1 MKQNICRCEYFEK
14 EVVNKFLEKL
24 GINKE
29 KLKNPNIGATAK
41 VISELGTVSSIFLG
55 LGVGAT
61 LALSIGCFGIGSI
74 VGATIAGLTFT
85 VTKVDKKMK
94 KSEAKMLNEKVE
106 VFLHS
111 HLKCTIMDVAREL
124 SRMFEYQIL
133 TLGDGKQIDI
143 LAESAVDLMLDLKKG
158 DKIDRNTLLMKVL
171 QDGKVKK
178 KDLLSSKGDKWSAP
192 DVFRKPGL
200 QRMTMTKKDAKFVY
214 LVKPN
219 DFCDTTKYGYRG
231 QFLEYKCSG
240 ENDENDI
247 LKVQRYPKIPA
258 KKEDYAPD
266 DPWKGLCK
274 ECFCNDEICAGGQYF
289 VESKIDSEYTESQNE
304 LLTYNPMHILV
315 QCPRILASFL
325 NNKLQE
331 EKLSFAGFLKNKFGL
346 PKDHIVHPVYRQ
358 HSPGKIPDLQ
368 KSDLTGSDFSHSNFR
383 SSCLKQCEFSKCT
396 MLFADL
402 TQAKISGSNF
412 RDTYI
417 SHSNLE
423 KVEADHCEWTKTS
436 LLYSRVDGA
445 HLDSVEPSIGGNIL
459 DGTNICDA
467 ITRRKILGKSNCSE
481 SKCWGGLHVTE

>member
-14 EVVNKFLEKL
+14 EIENKFLEKL

-29 KLKNPNIGATAK
+29 KLQNPNPGAAAK
-41 VISELGTVSSIFLG
+41 VISELGTVSSIILG

-74 VGATIAGLTFT
+74 VGATITGLTFT
-85 VTKVDKKMK
+85 VIKISKKKK
-94 KSEAKMLNEKVE
+94 KSKAKKLDEKVE
-106 VFLHS
+106 IVLHS
-111 HLKCTIMDVAREL
+111 YLKCIIMDVAREL

-133 TLGDGKQIDI
+133 TLKDLAQIDI
-143 LAESAVDLMLDLKKG
+143 LAECAVDLMLDLMKN
-158 DKIDRNTLLMKVL
+158 DKFNRNILLKKVL
-171 QDGKVKK
+171 QDGTVKDK
-178 KDLLSSKGDKWSAP
+178 MKLLTNKGEKWFAP

-200 QRMTMTKKDAKFVY
+200 QRTIIAKNDAKFVY

-219 DFCDTTKYGYRG
+219 GFCEPTKYGYRG
-231 QFLEYKCSG
+231 QFLEYKCSD

-247 LKVQRYPKIPA
+247 LKVPRCRKTLA
-258 KKEDYAPD
+258 KNKDFTCKDPCKE
-266 DPWKGLCK
+266 LCK
-274 ECFCNDEICAGGQYF
+274 ECFSNDEICTSGQYF

-304 LLTYNPMHILV
+304 LLTYHPMHILV
-315 QCPRILASFL
+315 QCPKILASFI
-325 NNKLQE
+325 NHKLQE
-331 EKLSFAGFLKNKFGL
+331 EKLSFADFLKNKFGL

-358 HSPGKIPDLQ
+358 HSPGKIPDLH
-368 KSDLTGSDFSHSNFR
+368 KCDLSRSDFSYSNFR

-402 TQAKISGSNF
+402 TQAKISWSNF

-423 KVEADHCEWTKTS
+423 KVVADHCEWTKTS

-445 HLDSVEPSIGGNIL
+445 YLVSVEPSIGGNIL

-467 ITRRKILGKSNCSE
+467 ITRRKIQEKSNCSE
-481 SKCWGGLHVTE
+481 SKFR

>member
-1 MKQNICRCEYFEK
+1 MEQNIDRCENFEK
-14 EVVNKFLEKL
+14 DIENKFLAKL

-29 KLKNPNIGATAK
+29 KLQNPNIGATAK
-41 VISELGTVSSIFLG
+41 VISELGTVTSIILG
-55 LGVGAT
+55 LGVGT
-61 LALSIGCFGIGSI
+61 TIALSIGSFGIGSI
-74 VGATIAGLTFT
+74 VGAAIAGLTFT
-85 VTKVDKKMK
+85 VIKVDKKMK
-94 KSEAKMLNEKVE
+94 KSEAKVLDEKVE

-111 HLKCTIMDVAREL
+111 HLKCIIMDVAREL

-133 TLGDGKQIDI
+133 TLGDGKQIDT

-158 DKIDRNTLLMKVL
+158 DKIDRNTLLIKVL

-178 KDLLSSKGDKWSAP
+178 KELLTSKGDKWSAP

-200 QRMTMTKKDAKFVY
+200 QQTVIGTTTAKFVY

-219 DFCDTTKYGYRG
+219 GLCEPTKYGYRG
-231 QFLEYKCSG
+231 QFLECKKYCS
-240 ENDENDI
+240 
-247 LKVQRYPKIPA
+247 Q
-258 KKEDYAPD
+258 KKENGTSQVKNHFKRSAKNKDFTCK
-266 DPWKGLCK
+266 DPCKELCK
-274 ECFCNDEICAGGQYF
+274 ECFSNDEICASGQYF

-304 LLTYNPMHILV
+304 LLTYHPMHILV
-315 QCPRILASFL
+315 QCPKILASFI

-331 EKLSFAGFLKNKFGL
+331 EKLSFADFLKNKLEL
-346 PKDHIVHPVYRQ
+346 PKHHCVHPVYRQ

-368 KSDLTGSDFSHSNFR
+368 RSDLTGSDFSHSNFKN
-383 SSCLKQCEFSKCT
+383 SCLKECNFTKCV
-396 MLFADL
+396 MLFAEL
-402 TQAKISGSNF
+402 AQAKISWSNF

-459 DGTNICDA
+459 DGTNISDA
-467 ITRRKILGKSNCSE
+467 ITIKKELNDNE
-481 SKCWGGLHVTE
+481 SKLK